1 MNQEK
6 THVVLAGRHQLQT
19 VYVNDKSCAPKLDFR
34 EALTRQEND
43 NAGKLRVAVDLH
55 NVKWSNGR
63 FNTYVAGAATSNG
76 RISLFDTARPG
87 IEVARLHE
95 HSQQVFSLAFN
106 PHDGRYLLSGGSD
119 GVIKLWN
126 IDDTKREQRSLNSQR
141 QFPKRARPTMDAI
154 TDIKW
159 SPSDG
164 FEFAIG
170 TRAGVIERWDMRQD
184 NKPLL
189 RIPAHST
196 RCAAVDWHPDGKHV
210 LSAGEDQ
217 WIRVWDF
224 SVEKNDRKAK
234 WELKCPYPIA
244 HARWRPTCFSSG
256 PQEGKGQWQSTQL
269 VTAYERNRLP
279 VVHIWDFRRQH
290 IPFREISDFTSPPC
304 SLLWHSQDLL
314 WSATREGVFYQ
325 SDMKYAQKPLEWR
338 PKVPFAVSPT
348 GEIVAFYSAKTT
360 PKQTPELF
368 PKANEKRDLS
378 LPSANRGSFD
388 DSIDESFLV
397 SSFSYKP
404 HHSRRESNRS
414 AKSASSTPPA
424 ASAVRN
430 AVRQDDTIPFDIV
443 MSRKDEAHAPAQ
455 KAFRGRVPGHINP
468 LFFIYFA
475 QKLQS
480 DPSTTMTRMEAVL
493 RLRSLLEKNAA
504 YYERVGMHR
513 AAQTWR
519 TLSLLLWAE
528 LCDRA
533 NRAYRVKKIKET
545 EEILALAEPYS
556 EDKQGSF
563 AADEE
568 QGEVRNEALKANVE
582 PGERHAVVFQIDED
596 GGDKKSSDLQHKPMS
611 VKSPNRRLDMDNDLG
626 HGGSTSEV
634 STPRAKPY
642 GVRTHPVPQFTLP
655 GMAVESLMNLPG
667 QSAVAP
673 EAQRVMGI
681 ESSGSTRGDLG
692 SPNAGTILEQLS
704 IGTGGLPRTSAPQ
717 LDRNTTSRSR
727 PHAQMAGAGSE
738 SAQAVEY
745 RHRSP
750 SLSGARTG
758 EEDAVGMLFKAGE
771 IEERKAGLSNWRAQP
786 RTLLQFDSLSLVA
799 QAESTSY
806 RPAGQYQSSLMS
818 TATGVIPSHN
828 DNSTRSI
835 PLDRHNSDESFGMF
849 PSTSDSGSQRIDL
862 SEPGSLSSR
871 QSDHSLGA
879 HDLRPT
885 TKEPPIALP
894 GFQSST
900 SRLPP
905 QPQEISSVQPTEGSV
920 HDTVSTYLD
929 EA

>member
-19 VYVNDKSCAPKLDFR
+19 LYVNDKSCIPKLDFR
-34 EALTRQEND
+34 EALTRQENE
-43 NAGKLRVAVDLH
+43 NAGKLRIAVDLH
-55 NVKWSNGR
+55 NVKWSNGK
-63 FNTYVAGAATSNG
+63 FNTYVAGAATSSG

-141 QFPKRARPTMDAI
+141 QFPRRARPTMDAI

-159 SPSDG
+159 SPADG

-184 NKPLL
+184 AKPLL

-217 WIRVWDF
+217 WVRVWDF

-279 VVHIWDFRRQH
+279 VVHVWDFRRPH
-290 IPFREISDFTSPPC
+290 IPFREIPDFTSPPC

-314 WSATREGVFYQ
+314 WSATREGMFYQ
-325 SDMKYAQKPLEWR
+325 SDMKYAQKPLESR
-338 PKVPFAVSPT
+338 PKVPFAVSST
-348 GEIVAFYSAKTT
+348 GEIVAFHSAKHT

-378 LPSANRGSFD
+378 IPSANRGSFD

-430 AVRQDDTIPFDIV
+430 VVRQDDTIPFDIV
-443 MSRKDEAHAPAQ
+443 MSRKDEVHAPTQ
-455 KAFRGRVPGHINP
+455 KAFRGRVPGHMNP
-468 LFFIYFA
+468 LFFIYLA
-475 QKLQS
+475 QKLQT
-480 DPSTTMTRMEAVL
+480 DPSTVMTKMEAML
-493 RLRSLLEKNAA
+493 RLRSLFEKNAA
-504 YYERVGMHR
+504 YHERVGMHR

-519 TLSLLLWAE
+519 TLSLMIWAE

-533 NRAYRVKKIKET
+533 NRAYRVKKEKET
-545 EEILALAEPYS
+545 EEILALAEPYL
-556 EDKQGSF
+556 EDQQGDF
-563 AADEE
+563 TAEKE
-568 QGEVRNEALKANVE
+568 QGDVRTEAVKANVE
-582 PGERHAVVFQIDED
+582 PEERHAVVFQIDED
-596 GGDKKSSDLQHKPMS
+596 HDTGKCDDLHHKPMS
-611 VKSPNRRLDMDNDLG
+611 VKSPNRRLDMDNDPG

-642 GVRTHPVPQFTLP
+642 GVRAHPVPQFTLP
-655 GMAVESLMNLPG
+655 SMAVESLMNLPRR
-667 QSAVAP
+667 SVVASDV
-673 EAQRVMGI
+673 QDVMGI
-681 ESSGSTRGDLG
+681 ESSGSARGDLG
-692 SPNAGTILEQLS
+692 SPSADTAPVQSS
-704 IGTGGLPRTSAPQ
+704 IVTGGLPRTSAPQ
-717 LDRNTTSRSR
+717 PDHNTTSPSR
-727 PHAQMAGAGSE
+727 PDARNRDDGSE
-738 SAQAVEY
+738 RARSMAY
-745 RHRSP
+745 RSP
-750 SLSGARTG
+750 SLRGARVG
-758 EEDAVGMLFKAGE
+758 GDDAVGMLFKAGK

-786 RTLLQFDSLSLVA
+786 RTLLQFDSPSLVA

-806 RPAGQYQSSLMS
+806 RPAGQYQSPLMS
-818 TATGVIPSHN
+818 TAAGAIPLNN
-828 DNSTRSI
+828 DSSTRPI

-849 PSTSDSGSQRIDL
+849 SSTSDSGSQRVGL

-871 QSDHSLGA
+871 QSDSSLGTP
-879 HDLRPT
+879 DLRSATNESPVN
-885 TKEPPIALP
+885 LP
-894 GFQSST
+894 GFHSST
-900 SRLPP
+900 SQPQT
-905 QPQEISSVQPTEGSV
+905 QPQELPPIQPPEGSARES
-920 HDTVSTYLD
+920 VSTYSD
-929 EA
+929 KE